1 MALDSEPLWMTQLRA
16 QSRIRTGFPFQT
28 RPEGSSASTTIRCKY
43 KKPLREYKIGAAPLS
58 PLLMSDQVGEFAKV
72 LYDVVR

>member
-1 MALDSEPLWMTQLRA
+1 MTQLRA

-43 KKPLREYKIGAAPLS
+43 KKPLREYKIGAAPFNPLS
-58 PLLMSDQVGEFAKV
+58 MSNQGDEIPQVRDYVVGGGGEQPFH
-72 LYDVVR
+72 